1 MQVLHHRMLFDLPHW
16 RPCPQQEGHLVC
28 KLLNSLYGLKQVMRM
43 WYQKFDGLN
52 QKAKPD
58 SSREICDEGI
68 RTSPTH
74 TEHADRVKSNSKD
87 PPSLPVRLH
96 MKGVEVVQYGEREAN
111 TNTASDD
118 APTIKQTLFIHIRG
132 ETAHEQSILRIG
144 HRKSHVGN
152 GGDPSKPC
160 ICRRGC
166 QQIHVKTWLEALGCY
181 KEHIL
186 VPTRLQRPA
195 TDIRIRQSDRSRRLH
210 KLQLRWQSRQ
220 SEVEIRLSLYL
231 WWWRHIMEVEIT
243 KLHDTLDNR
252 GRLHSRIGSNQGSH
266 LAALTIDWF
275 SAKGW
280 IDHSAPTLYCD
291 SQSAIH
297 LIKNPVN
304 HAKTKHIEVRH
315 HHIWELVTNKKL
327 EVRKV
332 DTEVNIADSLT
343 KPLSNKSFNALR
355 GHMELQ
361 QASEQRRAK
370 RKAEGKSKNG
380 TTRQVEQTKSKESGQ
395 LRGER
400 LNIVLSDSNNNRLN
414 KHPNNPT
421 LSLPNRPPTD

>member
-1 MQVLHHRMLFDLPHW
+1 MPI
-16 RPCPQQEGHLVC
+16 QQ
-28 KLLNSLYGLKQVMRM
+28 
-43 WYQKFDGLN
+43 D
-52 QKAKPD
+52 
-58 SSREICDEGI
+58 
-68 RTSPTH
+68 
-74 TEHADRVKSNSKD
+74 
-87 PPSLPVRLH
+87 
-96 MKGVEVVQYGEREAN
+96 
-111 TNTASDD
+111 
-118 APTIKQTLFIHIRG
+118 PTIILNHPKSYLLYFLLRRNIIFELFHICPDLTQLRLQLLYFVRWPSNKN
-132 ETAHEQSILRIG
+132 TLRIDR
-144 HRKSHVGN
+144 RKSHLRIVGN
-152 GGDPSKPC
+152 LTRP
-160 ICRRGC
+160 
-166 QQIHVKTWLEALGCY
+166 
-181 KEHIL
+181 
-186 VPTRLQRPA
+186 VPTRHRRSI
-195 TDIRIRQSDRSRRLH
+195 DNIRIRQSDRSRRLH